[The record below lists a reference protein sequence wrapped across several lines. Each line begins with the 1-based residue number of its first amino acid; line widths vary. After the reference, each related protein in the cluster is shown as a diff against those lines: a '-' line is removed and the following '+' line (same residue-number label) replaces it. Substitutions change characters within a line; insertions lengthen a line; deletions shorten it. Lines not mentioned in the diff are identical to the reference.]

1 MAKIDIVIN
10 NIEIATNLN
19 GEVKITLTAPR
30 SQSHLIKPLTELC
43 VKSNDCTK
51 EQLFQATV
59 GKYSIKRTLE
69 ANSYLWI
76 LCDKIAKAIRSTKE
90 EVYKTAIKAVGEF
103 DIMLAT
109 DNSIDR
115 IITNWSAKGLG
126 WFAEKQEGSKVK
138 DCTRLV
144 LYYGSSIYDRKQMFR
159 LTEYIIEEAKALGI
173 ETRTPQQIAEML
185 KQIKE

>member
-1 MAKIDIVIN
+1 MAKIDVIVTAV
-10 NIEIATNLN
+10 EISTLQN
-19 GEVKITLTAPR
+19 GDMKLTLTAPR
-30 SQSHLIKPLTELC
+30 NQRHLIEPISELTKL
-43 VKSNDCTK
+43 SNDTK
-51 EQLFQATV
+51 EQLFQATI